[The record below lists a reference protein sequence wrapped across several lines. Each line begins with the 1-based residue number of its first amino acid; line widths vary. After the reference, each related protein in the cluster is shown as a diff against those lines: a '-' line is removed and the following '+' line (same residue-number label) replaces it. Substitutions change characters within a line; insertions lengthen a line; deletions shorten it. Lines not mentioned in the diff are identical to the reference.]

1 MRVLRLSI
9 NKIFLVSLQNTSL
22 YVVGMQTFV
31 STGLDLELVPTVQNN
46 SIAIA
51 PADTVESTAVSNTSN
66 TSCTIMPLY
75 FDEV

>member
-1 MRVLRLSI
+1 MRVLRFSI

-51 PADTVESTAVSNTSN
+51 PADTVESTAVSNASN
-66 TSCTIMPLY
+66 LAL
-75 FDEV
+75 